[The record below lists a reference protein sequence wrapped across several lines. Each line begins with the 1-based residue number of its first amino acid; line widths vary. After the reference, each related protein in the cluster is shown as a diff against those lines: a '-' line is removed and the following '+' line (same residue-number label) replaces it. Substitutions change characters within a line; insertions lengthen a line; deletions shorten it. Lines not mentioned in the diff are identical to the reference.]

1 MKALE
6 FYKTIVKDSSNF
18 LDRLIGLLE
27 AHGIRYCVIGG
38 QAVNA
43 YVEPLVTL
51 DLDIVIAVD
60 QLACARSLFEREFH
74 VREFPHSLNLSLI
87 GSDLRV
93 QIQTDPAVFDY
104 VERATRRHVLG
115 LEMPVAALEDLL
127 AAKIGAAL
135 EPARR
140 PSKRRKDV
148 LDIERLIEAYP
159 DLRSRVPARILA
171 QLDRPPVEE

>member
-6 FYKTIVKDSSNF
+6 FYQTVVRDSSNF
-18 LDRLIGLLE
+18 LHRLIGLLE
-27 AHGIRYCVIGG
+27 EHGIRYCVIGG

-60 QLACARSLFEREFH
+60 QLAFARSLFESEFH

-93 QIQTDPAVFDY
+93 QVQTDPSVSDY
-104 VERATRRHVLG
+104 VERATRR
-115 LEMPVAALEDLL
+115 
-127 AAKIGAAL
+127 
-135 EPARR
+135 
-140 PSKRRKDV
+140 
-148 LDIERLIEAYP
+148 
-159 DLRSRVPARILA
+159 
-171 QLDRPPVEE
+171 